1 MYKVATLN
9 KISKVGLDRFTEL
22 YDIVDG
28 AEGPSGLKDASGVLV
43 RSQVMHDME
52 MPETLLAIARAGAG
66 VNNIPLDK
74 CADQGI
80 VVFNTPGAN
89 ANSVK
94 ELVLGALIMSSRNM
108 SESIA
113 WVNSLKDNPEIE
125 DIAKEVEKGKSK
137 FAGHEILGHT
147 LGVLGLGAIGA
158 MVANAAIGL
167 GMKVVGYDPYLSPAA
182 RERLLFDVKVVDTP
196 EELMAESDF
205 VSIHIPSMD
214 STNGMI
220 DKALLSHAKEG
231 FILLNFSRD
240 KLVVE
245 QDVLDALS
253 SGKMAKYVTDFAT
266 AGIMDIPGVTIMPHL
281 GASTE
286 EAEDNCAIMAAEE
299 LMTFIEKGEIKNSV
313 NFPNINLE
321 MAGEAALTGED
332 TKNRVVIL
340 TKGEPHPEKLIAAMF
355 ANKEA
360 KAVVG
365 AVRGDYGV
373 AILTTDDDITEVPAV
388 DEVLKVR
395 VISRD

>member
-1 MYKVATLN
+1 MYKIATLN
-9 KISKVGLDRFTEL
+9 KISPVGLEKFTDL

-28 AEGPSGLKDASGVLV
+28 AEGPSGLQDAAGVLV
-43 RSQVMHDME
+43 RSQVMHDMK

-74 CADQGI
+74 CADEGI

-94 ELVLGALIMSSRNM
+94 ELILGALIMSSRNM

-113 WVNSLKDNPEIE
+113 WVNSLKDQP
-125 DIAKEVEKGKSK
+125 DIDDISKAVEKGKSK
-137 FAGHEILGHT
+137 FAGHEIYGHT

-167 GMKVVGYDPYLSPAA
+167 GMKVVGYDPYLTPAA
-182 RERLLFDVKVVDTP
+182 KERLLFDVKIVDTP
-196 EELMAESDF
+196 EELLAESDF
-205 VSIHIPSMD
+205 ATIHIPSMD
-214 STNGMI
+214 STNGMFN
-220 DKALLSHAKEG
+220 KEMLSHAKDG
-231 FILLNFSRD
+231 LILLNFSRD

-245 QDVLDALS
+245 KDLLKLLE
-253 SGKMAKYVTDFAT
+253 SGKIYKYVTDFAT
-266 AGIMDIPGVTIMPHL
+266 PGIMGVERVTIMPHL

-286 EAEDNCAIMAAEE
+286 EAEDNCAVMAAEE
-299 LMTFIEKGEIKNSV
+299 LMAFIERGEIKNSV
-313 NFPNINLE
+313 NFPAINLD
-321 MAGEAALTGED
+321 MAGEDALAAAD
-332 TKNRVVIL
+332 SKNRVVIL
-340 TKGEPHPEKLIAAMF
+340 TKGEPHPEKLISAMF
-355 ANKEA
+355 ADKEA

-373 AILTTDDDITEVPAV
+373 AILLTDDEITEVPAV